1 MVLEQ
6 FKEVNKLIKTP
17 IPNVAAKPLTK
28 FVPNKNNTKQ
38 LRRVVIWPS
47 TMDVLALWKPLSIDL
62 VRVLP
67 QYNSSLILSN
77 IRIFASTAIPM
88 LSISPDIPGK
98 VKVTGIKEYMAKLK
112 KPYSTK
118 ERTETKPSIL

>member
-1 MVLEQ
+1 MEQ
-6 FKEVNKLIKTP
+6 FNDVKRLIKTP

-47 TMDVLALWKPLSIDL
+47 TIDELALWKPLSIDL

-67 QYNSSLILSN
+67 SYNSSLILSN
-77 IRIFASTAIPM
+77 IRTFHFANSF
-88 LSISPDIPGK
+88 
-98 VKVTGIKEYMAKLK
+98 
-112 KPYSTK
+112 YS
-118 ERTETKPSIL
+118 

>member
-1 MVLEQ
+1 MVQNRKIVLEQ
-6 FKEVNKLIKTP
+6 FNEVNKLIKTP

-47 TMDVLALWKPLSIDL
+47 TMDELALWKPLSIDL

-67 QYNSSLILSN
+67 SHNSSLILSN
-77 IRIFASTAIPM
+77 IRIFASTAIPI

-98 VKVTGIKEYMAKLK
+98 VKVTGIKEYRAKLK
-112 KPYSTK
+112 KP
-118 ERTETKPSIL
+118 

>member
-1 MVLEQ
+1 M
-6 FKEVNKLIKTP
+6 
-17 IPNVAAKPLTK
+17 PNVAAKPLTK

-38 LRRVVIWPS
+38 LRSVVMWPS
-47 TMDVLALWKPLSIDL
+47 TIDELALWKPLSIDL

-67 QYNSSLILSN
+67 LYNSSLILSN

-98 VKVTGIKEYMAKLK
+98 VNVTGIREYMAKLK
-112 KPYSTK
+112 KP
-118 ERTETKPSIL
+118 